1 MRRFHFSTIMSV
13 TIGKDRFDLPRDIYI
28 KYIQEKLP
36 IHIKNSLMDWQK
48 DLDIN
53 YTIIKE
59 IIDAS
64 FTLNTSKKKSRNKAS
79 DILEI
84 YGLKKNEETQKYEF
98 IPSVTDQIRHDT
110 FGEILLNIL
119 KEYYTPINNELF
131 EESNIYLGALR
142 SESDEIE
149 QSLRSALR
157 TAYIFSI
164 ISYSIEKK
172 EYKDFYEHFKAEYY
186 KRAKLVQTVSKI
198 DPLNTVLYI
207 PIYDDVRNYNIKNI
221 RRIYTLIK
229 ELVGSDEIQIDSK
242 NELQNRLIIQ
252 AEQSLKYEDSLD
264 SQIKDDL
271 LKPILSKTVN
281 LTKAK
286 DFLITAKANLQQ
298 NQYDSAINRAYYS
311 MMRALRCILAENNLL
326 ANWRQESL
334 SPNVVHKQLDELF
347 IKEIVNNKKIV
358 KRDYYNQFKFVKE
371 QRLLADYSEK
381 FIDFSTTV
389 KCINYAEDFFALI
402 KQIVTEK

>member
-1 MRRFHFSTIMSV
+1 MSV
-13 TIGKDRFDLPRDIYI
+13 IIGNDRFDLPRDIFI
-28 KYIQEKLP
+28 KYIQEELP
-36 IHIKNSLMDWQK
+36 IHIKNSLMDWQN

-53 YTIIKE
+53 DLIIKE
-59 IIDAS
+59 IIDSS
-64 FTLNTSKKKSRNKAS
+64 FSLNRSKIKSSKKPN
-79 DILEI
+79 DILAI

-98 IPSVTDQIRHDT
+98 ILSEIDQIRHDT

-119 KEYYTPINNELF
+119 KEYYSPINNELF
-131 EESNIYLGALR
+131 EESNIYLGPLR
-142 SESDEIE
+142 SESDEIK
-149 QSLRSALR
+149 QSLRNALR

-164 ISYSIEKK
+164 ISFSIEKK
-172 EYKDFYEHFKAEYY
+172 EYKNFYEHFKAEYY

-221 RRIYTLIK
+221 RRTYTLIK

-271 LKPILSKTVN
+271 LRPILSKTVN

-286 DFLITAKANLQQ
+286 DFLVTAKANLQQ

-311 MMRALRCILAENNLL
+311 MMRTLRCILAENNLL
-326 ANWRQESL
+326 ANWRQSSL
-334 SPNVVHKQLDELF
+334 SPDVVHKQLDDLF
-347 IKEIVNNKKIV
+347 IKEIVNNKKIID
-358 KRDYYNQFKFVKE
+358 KEFYRQFKFVKE

-389 KCINYAEDFFALI
+389 KCIDYAESFFALT

>member
-1 MRRFHFSTIMSV
+1 MRKFHFSTIMSV
-13 TIGKDRFDLPRDIYI
+13 TNGRDRFDLPKDIYI
-28 KYIQEKLP
+28 KYIQEELP
-36 IHIKNSLMDWQK
+36 IHIKNSLKDWQN
-48 DLDIN
+48 DLEIN

-59 IIDAS
+59 IIDVS
-64 FTLNTSKKKSRNKAS
+64 FSLKRSKKKSKKEAS

-84 YGLKKNEETQKYEF
+84 YGLKKNEETRKYEF
-98 IPSVTDQIRHDT
+98 IPSAIDQIRHDT

-119 KEYYTPINNELF
+119 REYYISVNKELF
-131 EESNIYLGALR
+131 KESNIYLGALR
-142 SESDEIE
+142 SESDEIK

-157 TAYIFSI
+157 TAYVFSI
-164 ISYSIEKK
+164 ISFSIEKK
-172 EYKDFYEHFKAEYY
+172 QYKDFYEHFKAEYY

-207 PIYDDVRNYNIKNI
+207 PIYDDVRNYNIKDIN
-221 RRIYTLIK
+221 RTYTLIK
-229 ELVGSDEIQIDSK
+229 ELVGSNEIQIDSK

-286 DFLITAKANLQQ
+286 DFLFTAKANLQQ

-326 ANWRQESL
+326 ANWRQASL
-334 SPNVVHKQLDELF
+334 SPNVVHKKLDELF

-358 KRDYYNQFKFVKE
+358 NRDYYNKFKFVKE

-381 FIDFSTTV
+381 FIDFSTAV

-402 KQIVTEK
+402 KQIVTDK